1 MLVLTELLAFSGGA
15 ANPLASLYL
24 PPVLFAALLSPGW
37 FAWLLAA
44 LSVAAYRLLFEW
56 HMDWPLDGGNAAYAF
71 NLHLS
76 GMWISFALSALLI
89 AGFVS
94 WLARQLRHQG
104 DALAQARETQLRDE
118 QLLAVGMQAAGAA
131 HSLSTPLNTLTLL
144 VDELISERAGD
155 AALSQDLQLMRAQ
168 LASCRATLSRLKHGS
183 EPSAGPQPLFASLAE
198 RLEGWRSL
206 RPDVRLEWRAPDGD
220 DPRVSLDAAFWPALF
235 NLINNAAEAG
245 GGEVAVSAGLSGGRL
260 RLDIVNRQ
268 GCLSEAQLARPGWRR
283 WTRPS
288 QPAWGWHAA
297 QPRHAGA
304 AGRHAEPGQPRR
316 GRRPRPHRA
325 AAGGEQVSDFLLID
339 DDEAFAMV
347 LTRSLARRGH
357 AVAWA
362 RDAAEALARA
372 AERPARILLDL
383 NLDGDSGL
391 RLLPALRA
399 ASPDSAVVVLTG
411 YASIAT
417 AVEATKLGAVQ
428 YLAKPA
434 GVDEILAAFAQLS
447 ANPELPLAP
456 QPMSLR
462 RVTWEHLQR
471 VLAEHDGNISAT
483 ARALNMHR
491 RTVQRMLAKKPVRS

>member
-1 MLVLTELLAFSGGA
+1 MNRNAMFAPALAADASQAGARVRRLRWLMLWLAMAALAGCALERVALPWLLVGQALATLAAVNLLLPRLPAWGLPAKQALRLGLLADVLVLTELLAFSGGA

-44 LSVAAYRLLFEW
+44 LSVVAYRLLFEW

-268 GCLSEAQLARPGWRR
+268 GCLSEAQLAR
-283 WTRPS
+283 
-288 QPAWGWHAA
+288 
-297 QPRHAGA
+297 AG
-304 AGRHAEPGQPRR
+304 
-316 GRRPRPHRA
+316 
-325 AAGGEQVSDFLLID
+325 
-339 DDEAFAMV
+339 
-347 LTRSLARRGH
+347 LA
-357 AVAWA
+357 
-362 RDAAEALARA
+362 
-372 AERPARILLDL
+372 PLD
-383 NLDGDSGL
+383 S
-391 RLLPALRA
+391 
-399 ASPDSAVVVLTG
+399 S
-411 YASIAT
+411 
-417 AVEATKLGAVQ
+417 
-428 YLAKPA
+428 KPA
-434 GVDEILAAFAQLS
+434 GLGLGMLLSHATLARLGGTLS
-447 ANPELPLAP
+447 LDNRAEGGVHARIELPLEE
-456 QPMSLR
+456 S
-462 RVTWEHLQR
+462 
-471 VLAEHDGNISAT
+471 
-483 ARALNMHR
+483 
-491 RTVQRMLAKKPVRS
+491 K

>member
-1 MLVLTELLAFSGGA
+1 MNRNAMFAPTLAADASQAGARVRRLRWLMLWLAMAALAGCALERVALPWLLVGQALATLAAVNLLLPRLPAWGMPAKQALRLGLLADVLVLTELLAFSGGA

-268 GCLSEAQLARPGWRR
+268 GCLSEAQLAR
-283 WTRPS
+283 
-288 QPAWGWHAA
+288 
-297 QPRHAGA
+297 AG
-304 AGRHAEPGQPRR
+304 
-316 GRRPRPHRA
+316 
-325 AAGGEQVSDFLLID
+325 
-339 DDEAFAMV
+339 
-347 LTRSLARRGH
+347 LA
-357 AVAWA
+357 
-362 RDAAEALARA
+362 
-372 AERPARILLDL
+372 PLD
-383 NLDGDSGL
+383 S
-391 RLLPALRA
+391 
-399 ASPDSAVVVLTG
+399 S
-411 YASIAT
+411 
-417 AVEATKLGAVQ
+417 
-428 YLAKPA
+428 KPA
-434 GVDEILAAFAQLS
+434 GLGLGMLLSHATLARLGGTLS
-447 ANPELPLAP
+447 LDNRAEGGVHARIELPLEE
-456 QPMSLR
+456 S
-462 RVTWEHLQR
+462 
-471 VLAEHDGNISAT
+471 
-483 ARALNMHR
+483 
-491 RTVQRMLAKKPVRS
+491 K

>member
-1 MLVLTELLAFSGGA
+1 MNRNAMFAPTLAADASQAGARVRRLRWLMLWLAMAALAGCALERVALPWLLVGQALATLAAVNLLLPRLPAWGLPAKQALRLGLLADVLVLTELLAFSGGA

-37 FAWLLAA
+37 FAWLLAV

-268 GCLSEAQLARPGWRR
+268 GCLSEAQLAR
-283 WTRPS
+283 
-288 QPAWGWHAA
+288 
-297 QPRHAGA
+297 AG
-304 AGRHAEPGQPRR
+304 
-316 GRRPRPHRA
+316 
-325 AAGGEQVSDFLLID
+325 
-339 DDEAFAMV
+339 
-347 LTRSLARRGH
+347 LA
-357 AVAWA
+357 
-362 RDAAEALARA
+362 
-372 AERPARILLDL
+372 PLD
-383 NLDGDSGL
+383 S
-391 RLLPALRA
+391 
-399 ASPDSAVVVLTG
+399 S
-411 YASIAT
+411 
-417 AVEATKLGAVQ
+417 
-428 YLAKPA
+428 KPA
-434 GVDEILAAFAQLS
+434 GLGLGMLLSHATLARLGGTLS
-447 ANPELPLAP
+447 LDNRAEGGVHARIELPLEE
-456 QPMSLR
+456 S
-462 RVTWEHLQR
+462 
-471 VLAEHDGNISAT
+471 
-483 ARALNMHR
+483 
-491 RTVQRMLAKKPVRS
+491 K

>member
-1 MLVLTELLAFSGGA
+1 MNRNAMFAPALAADASQAGARVRRLRWLMLWLAMAALAGCALERVALPWLLVGQALATLAAVNLLLPRLPAWGLPAKQALRLGLLADVLVLTELLAFSGGA

-37 FAWLLAA
+37 FAWLLAV

-168 LASCRATLSRLKHGS
+168 LASCRVTLSRLKHGS

-268 GCLSEAQLARPGWRR
+268 GCLSEAQLAR
-283 WTRPS
+283 
-288 QPAWGWHAA
+288 
-297 QPRHAGA
+297 AG
-304 AGRHAEPGQPRR
+304 
-316 GRRPRPHRA
+316 
-325 AAGGEQVSDFLLID
+325 
-339 DDEAFAMV
+339 
-347 LTRSLARRGH
+347 LA
-357 AVAWA
+357 
-362 RDAAEALARA
+362 
-372 AERPARILLDL
+372 PLD
-383 NLDGDSGL
+383 S
-391 RLLPALRA
+391 
-399 ASPDSAVVVLTG
+399 S
-411 YASIAT
+411 
-417 AVEATKLGAVQ
+417 
-428 YLAKPA
+428 KPA
-434 GVDEILAAFAQLS
+434 GLGLGMLLSHATLARLGGTLS
-447 ANPELPLAP
+447 LDNRAEGGVHARIELPLEE
-456 QPMSLR
+456 S
-462 RVTWEHLQR
+462 
-471 VLAEHDGNISAT
+471 
-483 ARALNMHR
+483 
-491 RTVQRMLAKKPVRS
+491 K

>member
-1 MLVLTELLAFSGGA
+1 MFAPALAADASQAGARVRRLRWLMLWLAMAALAGCALERVALPWLLVGQALATLAAVNLLLPRLPAWGLPAKQALRLGLLADVLVLTELLAFSGGA

-37 FAWLLAA
+37 FAWLLAT
-44 LSVAAYRLLFEW
+44 LSVVAYRLLFEW

-268 GCLSEAQLARPGWRR
+268 GCLSEAQLAR
-283 WTRPS
+283 
-288 QPAWGWHAA
+288 
-297 QPRHAGA
+297 AG
-304 AGRHAEPGQPRR
+304 
-316 GRRPRPHRA
+316 
-325 AAGGEQVSDFLLID
+325 
-339 DDEAFAMV
+339 
-347 LTRSLARRGH
+347 LA
-357 AVAWA
+357 
-362 RDAAEALARA
+362 
-372 AERPARILLDL
+372 PLD
-383 NLDGDSGL
+383 S
-391 RLLPALRA
+391 
-399 ASPDSAVVVLTG
+399 S
-411 YASIAT
+411 
-417 AVEATKLGAVQ
+417 
-428 YLAKPA
+428 KPA
-434 GVDEILAAFAQLS
+434 GLGLGMLLSHATLARLGGTLS
-447 ANPELPLAP
+447 LDNRAEGGVHARIELPLEE
-456 QPMSLR
+456 S
-462 RVTWEHLQR
+462 
-471 VLAEHDGNISAT
+471 
-483 ARALNMHR
+483 
-491 RTVQRMLAKKPVRS
+491 K

>member
-1 MLVLTELLAFSGGA
+1 MFAPALAADASQAGARVRRLRWLMLWLAMAALAGCALERVALPWLLVGQALATLAAVNLLLPRLPAWGLPAKQALRLGLLADVLVLTELLAFSGGA

-268 GCLSEAQLARPGWRR
+268 GCLSEAQLAR
-283 WTRPS
+283 
-288 QPAWGWHAA
+288 
-297 QPRHAGA
+297 AG
-304 AGRHAEPGQPRR
+304 
-316 GRRPRPHRA
+316 
-325 AAGGEQVSDFLLID
+325 
-339 DDEAFAMV
+339 
-347 LTRSLARRGH
+347 LA
-357 AVAWA
+357 
-362 RDAAEALARA
+362 
-372 AERPARILLDL
+372 PLD
-383 NLDGDSGL
+383 S
-391 RLLPALRA
+391 
-399 ASPDSAVVVLTG
+399 S
-411 YASIAT
+411 
-417 AVEATKLGAVQ
+417 
-428 YLAKPA
+428 KPA
-434 GVDEILAAFAQLS
+434 GLGLGMLLSHATLARLGGTLS
-447 ANPELPLAP
+447 LDNRAEGGVHARIELPLEE
-456 QPMSLR
+456 S
-462 RVTWEHLQR
+462 
-471 VLAEHDGNISAT
+471 
-483 ARALNMHR
+483 
-491 RTVQRMLAKKPVRS
+491 K

>member
-1 MLVLTELLAFSGGA
+1 MNRNAMFAPALAADASQAGARVRRLRWLMLWLAMAALAGCALERVALPWLLVGQALTTLAAVNLLLPRLPAWGLPAKQALRLGLLADVLVLTELLAFSGGA

-44 LSVAAYRLLFEW
+44 LSVATYRLLFEW

-268 GCLSEAQLARPGWRR
+268 GCLSEAQLAR
-283 WTRPS
+283 
-288 QPAWGWHAA
+288 
-297 QPRHAGA
+297 AG
-304 AGRHAEPGQPRR
+304 
-316 GRRPRPHRA
+316 
-325 AAGGEQVSDFLLID
+325 
-339 DDEAFAMV
+339 
-347 LTRSLARRGH
+347 LA
-357 AVAWA
+357 
-362 RDAAEALARA
+362 
-372 AERPARILLDL
+372 PLD
-383 NLDGDSGL
+383 S
-391 RLLPALRA
+391 
-399 ASPDSAVVVLTG
+399 S
-411 YASIAT
+411 
-417 AVEATKLGAVQ
+417 
-428 YLAKPA
+428 KPA
-434 GVDEILAAFAQLS
+434 GLGLGMLLSHATLARLGGTLS
-447 ANPELPLAP
+447 LDNRAEGGVHARIELPLGE
-456 QPMSLR
+456 S
-462 RVTWEHLQR
+462 
-471 VLAEHDGNISAT
+471 
-483 ARALNMHR
+483 
-491 RTVQRMLAKKPVRS
+491 K

>member
-1 MLVLTELLAFSGGA
+1 MNRNAMFAPALAADASQAGARVRRLRWLMLWLAMAALAGCALERVALPWLLVGQALATLAAVNLLLPRLPAWGLPAKQALRLGLLADVLVLTELLAFSGGA

-220 DPRVSLDAAFWPALF
+220 DPRVCLDAAFWPALF

-268 GCLSEAQLARPGWRR
+268 GCLSEAQLAR
-283 WTRPS
+283 
-288 QPAWGWHAA
+288 
-297 QPRHAGA
+297 AG
-304 AGRHAEPGQPRR
+304 
-316 GRRPRPHRA
+316 
-325 AAGGEQVSDFLLID
+325 
-339 DDEAFAMV
+339 
-347 LTRSLARRGH
+347 LA
-357 AVAWA
+357 
-362 RDAAEALARA
+362 
-372 AERPARILLDL
+372 PLD
-383 NLDGDSGL
+383 S
-391 RLLPALRA
+391 
-399 ASPDSAVVVLTG
+399 S
-411 YASIAT
+411 
-417 AVEATKLGAVQ
+417 
-428 YLAKPA
+428 KPA
-434 GVDEILAAFAQLS
+434 GLGLGMLLSHATLARLGGTLS
-447 ANPELPLAP
+447 LDNRAEGGVHARIELPLEE
-456 QPMSLR
+456 S
-462 RVTWEHLQR
+462 
-471 VLAEHDGNISAT
+471 
-483 ARALNMHR
+483 
-491 RTVQRMLAKKPVRS
+491 K

>member
-1 MLVLTELLAFSGGA
+1 MNRNAMFAPALAADASQAGARVRRLRWLMLWLAMAALAGCALERVALPWLLVGQALATLAAVNLLLPRLPAWGLPAKQALRLGLLADVLVLTELLAFSGGA

-37 FAWLLAA
+37 FAWLLAT
-44 LSVAAYRLLFEW
+44 LSVVAYRLLFEW

-268 GCLSEAQLARPGWRR
+268 GCLSEAQLAR
-283 WTRPS
+283 
-288 QPAWGWHAA
+288 
-297 QPRHAGA
+297 AG
-304 AGRHAEPGQPRR
+304 
-316 GRRPRPHRA
+316 
-325 AAGGEQVSDFLLID
+325 
-339 DDEAFAMV
+339 
-347 LTRSLARRGH
+347 LA
-357 AVAWA
+357 
-362 RDAAEALARA
+362 
-372 AERPARILLDL
+372 PLD
-383 NLDGDSGL
+383 S
-391 RLLPALRA
+391 
-399 ASPDSAVVVLTG
+399 S
-411 YASIAT
+411 
-417 AVEATKLGAVQ
+417 
-428 YLAKPA
+428 KPA
-434 GVDEILAAFAQLS
+434 GLGLGMLLSHATLARLGGTLS
-447 ANPELPLAP
+447 LDNRAEGGVHARIELPLEE
-456 QPMSLR
+456 S
-462 RVTWEHLQR
+462 
-471 VLAEHDGNISAT
+471 
-483 ARALNMHR
+483 
-491 RTVQRMLAKKPVRS
+491 K

>member
-1 MLVLTELLAFSGGA
+1 MFAPALAADASQAGARVRRLRWLMLWLAMAALAGCALERVALPWLLVGQALATLAAVNLLLPRLPAWGVPAKQALRLGLLADVLVLTELLAFSGGA

-268 GCLSEAQLARPGWRR
+268 GCLSEAQLAR
-283 WTRPS
+283 
-288 QPAWGWHAA
+288 
-297 QPRHAGA
+297 AG
-304 AGRHAEPGQPRR
+304 
-316 GRRPRPHRA
+316 
-325 AAGGEQVSDFLLID
+325 
-339 DDEAFAMV
+339 
-347 LTRSLARRGH
+347 LA
-357 AVAWA
+357 
-362 RDAAEALARA
+362 
-372 AERPARILLDL
+372 PLD
-383 NLDGDSGL
+383 S
-391 RLLPALRA
+391 
-399 ASPDSAVVVLTG
+399 S
-411 YASIAT
+411 
-417 AVEATKLGAVQ
+417 
-428 YLAKPA
+428 KPA
-434 GVDEILAAFAQLS
+434 GLGLGMLLSHATLARLGGTLS
-447 ANPELPLAP
+447 LDNRAEGGVHARIELPLEE
-456 QPMSLR
+456 S
-462 RVTWEHLQR
+462 
-471 VLAEHDGNISAT
+471 
-483 ARALNMHR
+483 
-491 RTVQRMLAKKPVRS
+491 K